1 MIAQQEKY
9 TVTLEEMNNLGNA
22 VCHIDGMVVFV
33 LGGVTGDVAE
43 IEITKLYPKYALA
56 KIVKINTPSPL
67 RVKRECN
74 AYGCGG
80 CAFLN
85 VSIAEENRIKREY
98 VKSVLKKS
106 KIDADVADVAC
117 PVDRKYRNKIVL
129 FWNGTA
135 FGYKKQK
142 SNEIVK
148 HERCILNDEI
158 FDRIARFT
166 EENIEDKRHLVALF
180 MRKSSAKTPEI
191 TVCPIFSRESDI
203 LKYASELVNEFP
215 SITGVILGISTEK
228 EFVLEKCNFKTL
240 YGEKKLK
247 DRLCSLDF
255 EISPKAFYQVN
266 HACAELLYEK
276 AIELA
281 DATKDSSVA
290 DLFCG
295 TGTIGI
301 ILASKTGAS
310 VIGVEIEPS
319 AVSDAK
325 RNAQINKIKNIE
337 FFEGDAKNF
346 DRRVDICIV
355 DPPRKGLSS
364 FMTETLL
371 RLKPQRIVY
380 VSCNP
385 DTLARDIALLAK
397 EYNLSSKVYPFNMFP
412 KTAHIESVVCLTRH
426 NELPLA

>member
-67 RVKRECN
+67 SVKRECN
-74 AYGCGG
+74 AYVCGG

-240 YGEKKLK
+240 Y
-247 DRLCSLDF
+247 F
-255 EISPKAFYQVN
+255 
-266 HACAELLYEK
+266 
-276 AIELA
+276 
-281 DATKDSSVA
+281 
-290 DLFCG
+290 
-295 TGTIGI
+295 
-301 ILASKTGAS
+301 
-310 VIGVEIEPS
+310 
-319 AVSDAK
+319 
-325 RNAQINKIKNIE
+325 
-337 FFEGDAKNF
+337 
-346 DRRVDICIV
+346 
-355 DPPRKGLSS
+355 
-364 FMTETLL
+364 
-371 RLKPQRIVY
+371 
-380 VSCNP
+380 
-385 DTLARDIALLAK
+385 
-397 EYNLSSKVYPFNMFP
+397 
-412 KTAHIESVVCLTRH
+412 
-426 NELPLA
+426 